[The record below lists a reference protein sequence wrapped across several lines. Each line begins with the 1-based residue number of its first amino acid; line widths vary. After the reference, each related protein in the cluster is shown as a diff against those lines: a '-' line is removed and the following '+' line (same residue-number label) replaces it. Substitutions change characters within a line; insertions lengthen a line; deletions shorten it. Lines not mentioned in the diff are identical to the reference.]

1 MGRETGVVTT
11 DDSKGVLRA
20 SGLRVTTP
28 RIAVLQALREGGG
41 HMSAEDVYD
50 AVLAGYPS
58 ISLVTVYRTL
68 ESFALLGLAA
78 RVELGDKRTRWE
90 WIGDAHHHL
99 LCRHCGL
106 VVELDDEPFRR
117 LVEDLARSRG
127 VRVDVRHL
135 ALPGLCPTCTA
146 RELS

>member
-1 MGRETGVVTT
+1 VSTT
-11 DDSKGVLRA
+11 DDIKDLLRA
-20 SGLRVTTP
+20 YSLRVTTP

-41 HMSAEDVYD
+41 HMSAEEVYD
-50 AVLAGYPS
+50 AALAGYPT
-58 ISLVTVYRTL
+58 INMVTVYRTL

-78 RVELGDKRTRWE
+78 RVELGDKLTRWE
-90 WIGDAHHHL
+90 WVGAAHHHL
-99 LCRHCGL
+99 MCRHCGL

-117 LVEDLARSRG
+117 LAEDLARSRG